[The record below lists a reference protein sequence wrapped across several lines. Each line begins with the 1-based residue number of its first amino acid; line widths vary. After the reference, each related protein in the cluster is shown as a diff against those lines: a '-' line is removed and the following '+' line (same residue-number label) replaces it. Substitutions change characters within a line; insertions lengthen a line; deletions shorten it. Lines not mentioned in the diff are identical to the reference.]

1 MPPSRSSTHNQ
12 ALSAL
17 LFLYREVLG
26 IDLPWVNYSELKHR
40 ASNDCLVVTFF
51 FDKQPVALTAFAAS
65 VLRGLAFALG

>member
-1 MPPSRSSTHNQ
+1 M
-12 ALSAL
+12 
-17 LFLYREVLG
+17 G
-26 IDLPWVNYSELKHR
+26 IPFERQYLIAVNYSELKHR